1 MLSGIVE
8 GASASYSK
16 SFTVE
21 EVKVVIKDQIPKK
34 AGYDF
39 ITNQVLQKLSEKG
52 IKCII
57 QLCNRVLRWVFLSDS
72 FPSQ

>member
-16 SFTVE
+16 SFTIE

-34 AGYDF
+34 ASGYDF
-39 ITNQVLQKLSEKG
+39 ITNQVLQKLPEKG
-52 IKCII
+52 IM
-57 QLCNRVLRWVFLSDS
+57 
-72 FPSQ
+72 